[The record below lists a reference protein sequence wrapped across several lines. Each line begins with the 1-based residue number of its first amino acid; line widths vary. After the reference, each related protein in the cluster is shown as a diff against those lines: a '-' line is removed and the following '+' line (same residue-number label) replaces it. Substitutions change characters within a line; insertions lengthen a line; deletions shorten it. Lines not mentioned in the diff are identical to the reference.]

1 MILLTPM
8 ICRVGLMLMFVSVL
22 LMAVK
27 APDVRDDSITS
38 ANGGAPR
45 TRVHN
50 EADKFERETPR
61 GRPQNTMFEAGRLF
75 GRGAGTSHEFTHRHR
90 QTP

>member
-38 ANGGAPR
+38 AMAVRPAC
-45 TRVHN
+45 T
-50 EADKFERETPR
+50 TR
-61 GRPQNTMFEAGRLF
+61 GRRV
-75 GRGAGTSHEFTHRHR
+75 
-90 QTP
+90 

>member
-22 LMAVK
+22 LMVVK

-45 TRVHN
+45 VNPACTGMR
-50 EADKFERETPR
+50 
-61 GRPQNTMFEAGRLF
+61 RPIV
-75 GRGAGTSHEFTHRHR
+75 
-90 QTP
+90 

>member
-22 LMAVK
+22 LMVVK

-38 ANGGAPR
+38 AMAVRPAC
-45 TRVHN
+45 T
-50 EADKFERETPR
+50 TR
-61 GRPQNTMFEAGRLF
+61 GRRV
-75 GRGAGTSHEFTHRHR
+75 
-90 QTP
+90 